1 VASSHATKTGNWH
14 VYLPIGLYLIFTLF
28 PIYWLVNSAL
38 KPSNELFRFPPLYW
52 PRHLTLQNFAD
63 AWSTTRLGTLYVNSL
78 IVSGLTC
85 LLLLA
90 LVIFGGYGMARF
102 RFRGKSLIL
111 VLFLLAQIMPSV
123 VLLVPLFTIYKHMGI
138 LNTRMVL
145 VITYTITL
153 LPFSVLLM
161 RGFFDSIPE
170 EMDEAAMVDGCGRIG
185 ALLRVVLPAALPG
198 VVATTIFG
206 FINAWNE
213 LVYAVIFI
221 SSPTIQTL
229 PVGLASMI
237 DEQRTDYGMLLAIGV
252 LALVPSLMLF
262 AYIQRYLTQGLTA
275 GAVKG

>member
-1 VASSHATKTGNWH
+1 MAASHTTKTATWPI
-14 VYLPIGLYLIFTLF
+14 YLPIGLYLVFTLF
-28 PIYWLVNSAL
+28 PIYWLVNSSL
-38 KPSNELFRFPPLYW
+38 KPSSELFRFPPLYW
-52 PRHLTLQNFAD
+52 PQHLTFQNFAD
-63 AWSTTRLGTLYVNSL
+63 AWTTTRLGTLYVNSL

-123 VLLVPLFTIYKHMGI
+123 VLLVPLFTIYKHLGI
-138 LNTRMVL
+138 LNTRIVL

-153 LPFSVLLM
+153 LPFSVLMM

-185 ALLRVVLPAALPG
+185 ALLRVVLPSALPG

-221 SSPTIQTL
+221 STPTIQTL